1 MGVSRKRNY
10 NEPAQRVRD
19 RGITRRDILHGV
31 GALAAAGLMPA
42 KLSAAQAAASSGSAS
57 SHYPPALTGLRGSH
71 AGSFEVAH
79 ELAWQGRRDWGPVV
93 EQDDGEYD
101 LVIVGA
107 GISGLA
113 AAHFYL
119 KEHPRARL
127 LILDNHDDFGGHAKR
142 NEFMAGGRRL
152 IGYGGSQTL
161 EAPAD
166 YARASKTLLAD
177 LGIDLDA
184 FYRAY
189 DRDFFRRHGLGGA
202 VFFDKAGWGV
212 DRMVHYD
219 LGGLGYTLPL
229 ARRRGSVRAAVEA
242 MPMPRPALDQML
254 TLLTAT
260 DDALAGHTVEER
272 LELLGSISYRSY
284 LSDHLGISAPEVFAA
299 LQPLT
304 TDLGADIGAVPAID
318 ALYYTG
324 LPGYEASGLPDWDDE
339 EPYIHH
345 FPDGN
350 AAITRLLVRRMIPD
364 AAPGSTMQDIVLAE
378 FDYGKLDAP
387 GAPVRLRLNS
397 TAVNVRHDGSPE
409 SAKRVLVD
417 YVRGGRHGRV
427 RAKHCL
433 LACYNAIIPFL
444 CPDLPARQQ
453 QALSSNLKIPV
464 LYTNVALNNWRAW
477 KKAGV
482 GAVSA
487 PGSYHV
493 NAMLDFP
500 VDMGG
505 YEFADGPDDPVIVH
519 MERFPHRPNAGLS
532 KREQAPLGRHEM
544 LATPFATIE
553 RNVREQLAAM
563 FSDAGF
569 DPARDIEAITVN
581 RWPHGYAT
589 RDWLE
594 DDYYEDDD
602 DPRYWYVQGRQPFG
616 RIAVAN
622 SDAGAEATVDAAI
635 VQAHRAVQELS

>member
-1 MGVSRKRNY
+1 MNARDRELGM
-10 NEPAQRVRD
+10 D
-19 RGITRRDILHGV
+19 RGITRRDILHGA
-31 GALAAAGLMPA
+31 GALAVAGLIPPR
-42 KLSAAQAAASSGSAS
+42 LSVAQAATRSDISTSL
-57 SHYPPALTGLRGSH
+57 YPPALTGLRGSH
-71 AGSFEVAH
+71 VGSFEVAH
-79 ELAWQGRRDWGPVV
+79 ELAWQGRRDWGPIV
-93 EQDDGEYD
+93 EQDDRDYD

-119 KEHPRARL
+119 KEYPHARL

-142 NEFMAGGRRL
+142 NEFLTGGRTL

-161 EAPAD
+161 EAPTS
-166 YARASKTLLAD
+166 YTRISKRLMAD
-177 LGIDLDA
+177 LGIDLNS
-184 FYRAY
+184 FYKAY
-189 DRDFFRRHGLGGA
+189 DQGFFRRHELGGA
-202 VFFDKAGWGV
+202 VFFDKANWGV
-212 DRMVHYD
+212 DRIVHYD
-219 LGGLGYTLPL
+219 LGGLRYTLPL
-229 ARRRGSVRAAVEA
+229 ARRPVTVRAAVEA
-242 MPMPRPALDQML
+242 MPMSRPARDQML
-254 TLLTAT
+254 ALLTST
-260 DDALAGHTVEER
+260 EDVLPGLSVDER

-284 LSDHLGISAPEVFAA
+284 LSDYLGISEPQVFAA

-304 TDLGADIGAVPAID
+304 TDLGADISAVPAID
-318 ALYYTG
+318 ALYYIG
-324 LPGYEASGLPDWDDE
+324 LPGYESTGLPAWDDE

-350 AAITRLLVRRMIPD
+350 ATIARLLVRRMIPH

-378 FDYGKLDAP
+378 FDYSKLDVAS
-387 GAPVRLRLNS
+387 APVRLRLNS
-397 TAVNVRHDGSPE
+397 TAIHVRHDGDSE
-409 SAKRVLVD
+409 SAKYVLVD
-417 YVRGGRHGRV
+417 YVRKGRHGQART
-427 RAKHCL
+427 KHCV
-433 LACYNAIIPFL
+433 LACYNEIIPYL
-444 CPDLPARQQ
+444 CPEMPAGQR
-453 QALSSNLKIPV
+453 QALSNNLKTPM
-464 LYTNVALNNWRAW
+464 LYTNVALNNWRAF
-477 KKAGV
+477 KASGV

-505 YEFADGPDDPVIVH
+505 YEFADGPDDPIILH

-553 RNVREQLAAM
+553 RNTREQLAAM
-563 FSDAGF
+563 LSEAGF

-602 DPRYWYVQGRQPFG
+602 DPRYWYVQGRQSFR
-616 RIAVAN
+616 RIVIAN
-622 SDAGAEATVDAAI
+622 SDAGAEATVDMAI
-635 VQAHRAVQELS
+635 VQAHRAVQELG